1 MNNIL
6 KNTIRFVL
14 FLLIQIIILNE
25 VPPLHQFITPYLYFT
40 FLLWLPFGTNRL
52 TLTVL
57 GFILGYSL
65 DIFTNTPGLHAAAA
79 TLVGYVRPTVLNLLL
94 AQETSEEVNKE
105 PSVGTMGWG
114 PFLIYV
120 FLLTFIHHFYLVL
133 LEWLQFGN
141 FTYFIGK
148 VIATSLMSVLLILLV
163 ELVMNRRNIKR

>member
-6 KNTIRFVL
+6 KNSIRFVL

-52 TLTVL
+52 TLTIL
-57 GFILGYSL
+57 GFALGYSL
-65 DIFTNTPGLHAAAA
+65 DVFTNTPGLHAAAA
-79 TLVGYVRPTVLNLLL
+79 TLVGYVRPTILNLLL

>member
-6 KNTIRFVL
+6 KNSIRFVL

-25 VPPLHQFITPYLYFT
+25 LPPLHQFITPYLYFT

-52 TLTVL
+52 TLTIL
-57 GFILGYSL
+57 GFVLGYSL
-65 DIFTNTPGLHAAAA
+65 DVFTNTPGLHAAAA
-79 TLVGYVRPTVLNLLL
+79 TLVGYVRPTILNLLL

>member
-6 KNTIRFVL
+6 KNSIRFIL
-14 FLLIQIIILNE
+14 FLVIQIIILNE

-52 TLTVL
+52 TLTIL
-57 GFILGYSL
+57 GFGLGYSL
-65 DIFTNTPGLHAAAA
+65 DVFTNTPGLHAAAA

>member
-6 KNTIRFVL
+6 KNSIRFVL

-52 TLTVL
+52 TLTIL
-57 GFILGYSL
+57 GFALGYSL
-65 DIFTNTPGLHAAAA
+65 DVFTNTPGLHAAAA

-120 FLLTFIHHFYLVL
+120 FLLTFVHHFYLVL

>member
-1 MNNIL
+1 M
-6 KNTIRFVL
+6 
-14 FLLIQIIILNE
+14 IQIIILNE

-52 TLTVL
+52 TLTIL
-57 GFILGYSL
+57 GFGLGYSL
-65 DIFTNTPGLHAAAA
+65 DVFTNTPGLHAAAA

>member
-1 MNNIL
+1 M
-6 KNTIRFVL
+6 
-14 FLLIQIIILNE
+14 LIQIIILNE

-52 TLTVL
+52 TLTIL

-65 DIFTNTPGLHAAAA
+65 DVFTNTPGLHAAAA
-79 TLVGYVRPTVLNLLL
+79 TLVGYVRPTILNLLL

>member
-105 PSVGTMGWG
+105 PSVGTIGWG

>member
-6 KNTIRFVL
+6 KNSIRFVL

-52 TLTVL
+52 AMTII
-57 GFILGYSL
+57 GFVFGFSL

-79 TLVGYVRPTVLNLLL
+79 TLVGYARPTVLNLLL

-120 FLLTFIHHFYLVL
+120 LILTFIHHFYLVL

-148 VIATSLMSVLLILLV
+148 VTATTLMSVLLILLV
-163 ELVMNRRNIKR
+163 ELIMNRRNLKR

>member
-1 MNNIL
+1 MNNIF
-6 KNTIRFVL
+6 KNSIRFIL
-14 FLLIQIIILNE
+14 FLVIQIIILNE

-52 TLTVL
+52 TLTIL

-79 TLVGYVRPTVLNLLL
+79 TLVGYVRPTILNLLL
-94 AQETSEEVNKE
+94 AQETSEEVTKE

>member
-6 KNTIRFVL
+6 KNSIRFVL

-52 TLTVL
+52 TMTIIGFLL
-57 GFILGYSL
+57 GFSL

-79 TLVGYVRPTVLNLLL
+79 TLVGYIRPTVLNILL

-120 FLLTFIHHFYLVL
+120 FILTIIHHFYLVL

-148 VIATSLMSVLLILLV
+148 VVATSLMSVLLILLV
-163 ELVMNRRNIKR
+163 ELLMNRRNIKR